1 MVSMVR
7 AILQPHVTPTD
18 PLMTTWQ
25 NGGEG
30 EDKRE
35 LTKEGELRDES
46 RGGN

>member
-7 AILQPHVTPTD
+7 AILQPRITPTD

-30 EDKRE
+30 EDKRA
-35 LTKEGELRDES
+35 LTKEDE
-46 RGGN
+46 RWDERRRER